1 MSLFSSIQ
9 MASNTLQVQQ
19 IGLQVAGQNIA
30 NASTPGYSR
39 EVMNLEAGPTQRLGG
54 VLLGTGVQVQSIQ
67 QEVDQFLNQRVR
79 SATSDQTGTAASTQT
94 YQQLE
99 GLFGE
104 LSGSNLGTALT
115 DFTSSISQVL
125 NSPQDVPTR
134 DLAVLKGQA
143 LANKLNSLAQ

>member
-9 MASNTLQVQQ
+9 MAGNTLQIQQ

-67 QEVDQFLNQRVR
+67 QHK
-79 SATSDQTGTAASTQT
+79 
-94 YQQLE
+94 
-99 GLFGE
+99 
-104 LSGSNLGTALT
+104 GSNEPQTACHNIYRNT
-115 DFTSSISQVL
+115 
-125 NSPQDVPTR
+125 
-134 DLAVLKGQA
+134 
-143 LANKLNSLAQ
+143 